1 MVDGFH
7 GLRHHAV
14 VRGHH
19 QNGNIRGIGSPH
31 THGGKGLMSRRIQEG
46 NGLIV
51 NSYSIRTDMLCNTS
65 GLFIR
70 YIGLT
75 DGVQKRSFTVVN
87 VSHDADDR
95 RPALKLAF
103 LFLVLF

>member
-1 MVDGFH
+1 
-7 GLRHHAV
+7 
-14 VRGHH
+14 
-19 QNGNIRGIGSPH
+19 
-31 THGGKGLMSRRIQEG
+31 MSRRIQEG